1 MQKNSSAEGGDTT
14 SSTNIASLWLRLGL
28 GVAML
33 PHGYEKL
40 THFAEL
46 KNSFMSFLGL
56 SDPVSLALAIGAEL
70 FCSILL
76 AIGLLTRLVLIPL
89 IITAFVIVF
98 VAHRGDIVGEGAAG
112 FLLLVGYITSLLLGA
127 GKYSV
132 DAVISKK
139 TDHRFSF

>member
-1 MQKNSSAEGGDTT
+1 MQKNSSAEGGHTT

-28 GVAML
+28 GIAML

-46 KNSFMSFLGL
+46 RNSFMTFLGL
-56 SDPVSLALAIGAEL
+56 SDPVSLALAIGAEF

-76 AIGLLTRLVLIPL
+76 AIGLLTRIVLIPL
-89 IITAFVIVF
+89 IITAFTIVF
-98 VAHRGDIVGEGAAG
+98 VAHQGDIVGEGAAG
-112 FLLLVGYITSLLLGA
+112 FLLLVGYVTSLLLGA

-139 TDHRFSF
+139 VA